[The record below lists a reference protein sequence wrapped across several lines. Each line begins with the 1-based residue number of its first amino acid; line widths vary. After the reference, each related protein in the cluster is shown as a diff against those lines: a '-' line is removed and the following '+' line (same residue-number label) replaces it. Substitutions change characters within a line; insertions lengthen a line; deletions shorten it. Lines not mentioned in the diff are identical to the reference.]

1 MSKSTHKSALG
12 ATDRNPTHFNTATGA
27 APTVRDPDQ
36 RAVQPSS
43 EARDRVRRMLQDLDV
58 PLDSAPDRSA
68 TPGRAGSAPSRF
80 RFTGT
85 GRSRSASNPD
95 LRRARRAARK
105 VFKVNPSRS
114 ARQRATAM
122 LTAGAVG
129 LAAFT
134 GPSAVRGFGES
145 ETGQMLGSD
154 DPTQNRIHASRIATS
169 ERFKRALIQE
179 EGVRQVVYR
188 DVAGYPTVGV
198 GHLVKPQDNLR
209 LGDRISSDR
218 VLGFLERDI
227 AEAEGHVRDL
237 IGGLP
242 LFQHEFDALVDL
254 VYNVGR
260 GNVSASQSPRLNAAI
275 DAGDYERIASELNY
289 THAAGRVARGLEFR
303 SERRES
309 IFVDASYVDPREA
322 AAPRSRTPRSD
333 A

>member
-1 MSKSTHKSALG
+1 
-12 ATDRNPTHFNTATGA
+12 
-27 APTVRDPDQ
+27 
-36 RAVQPSS
+36 
-43 EARDRVRRMLQDLDV
+43 MLQDLDT
-58 PLDSAPDRSA
+58 PLDGTSDRDTS
-68 TPGRAGSAPSRF
+68 GRDNVASTS
-80 RFTGT
+80 TGKPRET
-85 GRSRSASNPD
+85 AD

-105 VFKVNPSRS
+105 VFRVNPSRS

-134 GPSAVRGFGES
+134 GPSSVRFGSDNS
-145 ETGQMLGSD
+145 ENSLVMGSD
-154 DPTQNRIHASRIATS
+154 DPTQNRIHASRISTS
-169 ERFKRALIQE
+169 AQFKTALIQE

-198 GHLVKPQDNLR
+198 GHLIEPQDNLR
-209 LGDRISSDR
+209 VGDRVTKAQ
-218 VLGFLERDI
+218 VLRFLDGDI

-237 IGGLP
+237 IGDLP

-275 DAGDYERIASELNY
+275 DAGDYERIASELDY

-303 SERRES
+303 SERRAS
-309 IFVDASYVDPREA
+309 IFLDAAYEDPREA
-322 AAPRSRTPRSD
+322 GSSRSD
-333 A
+333 V